1 MHLWL
6 TRELAETVKG
16 TQPECQASRSAG
28 EAHPRRSG
36 LRSRTPAA
44 DATASASV
52 ESGGGLTVKHNKISS
67 SQRRS

>member
-16 TQPECQASRSAG
+16 TQPECQASAG
-28 EAHPRRSG
+28 EALPRRSG